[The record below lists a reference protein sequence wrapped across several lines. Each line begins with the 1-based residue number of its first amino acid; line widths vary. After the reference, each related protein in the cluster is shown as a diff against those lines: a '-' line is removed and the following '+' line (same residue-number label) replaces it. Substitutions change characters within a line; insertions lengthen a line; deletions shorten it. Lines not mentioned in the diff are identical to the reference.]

1 MSYYGTSEIIS
12 VETSTVATC
21 PSVPDF
27 PKLVF
32 GSAGTLIQQKIPLV
46 CSGYDERV
54 SCYLLKG
61 NVWQQTGNLNQP
73 RYRSA
78 MLPRSPFQNPTHE
91 AIIIGGFDSV
101 NTMEVFHGTS
111 WTIVGPTLPTIIG
124 GTCAVYTNPTTIFL
138 LAGNQGSSN
147 PYSRNTYYLDSLKQ
161 IWVPGPQVANGR
173 YNHACGRLLKNQN
186 SLILSTIIAGG
197 TNGGPMNS
205 VEILDDDSGTWR
217 AGPNLPVPTF
227 GAPIFEDPRGG
238 VIFIGGSTPNGYT
251 GTLYR
256 LRHAGMNANWETLAQ
271 ISKLMYFNT
280 VAIPIP
286 DEIAQC

>member
-101 NTMEVFHGTS
+101 NTMEVFNGTS
-111 WTIVGPTLPTIIG
+111 WTIVGPTF
-124 GTCAVYTNPTTIFL
+124 A
-138 LAGNQGSSN
+138 
-147 PYSRNTYYLDSLKQ
+147 
-161 IWVPGPQVANGR
+161 
-173 YNHACGRLLKNQN
+173 YNHRWNMRSVHKSNNCFPPCWKSRIKQPLLKKY
-186 SLILSTIIAGG
+186 LLFGFGEADLG
-197 TNGGPMNS
+197 TRTSSREWALQSCLWNAEKS
-205 VEILDDDSGTWR
+205 KQSHSKHHHCWR
-217 AGPNLPVPTF
+217 HQWRTNELCG
-227 GAPIFEDPRGG
+227 DPG
-238 VIFIGGSTPNGYT
+238 
-251 GTLYR
+251 
-256 LRHAGMNANWETLAQ
+256 
-271 ISKLMYFNT
+271 
-280 VAIPIP
+280 
-286 DEIAQC
+286 